1 MKDANLLINNGVN
14 VQKSLEL
21 FGDMETYDD
30 TLETFLEEVEVKLS
44 KIKRF
49 KEIADMKNYAVL
61 VHSLKS
67 DARYFGFEKLAELA
81 YQHELESK
89 ANNMYYVSDH
99 YNELMVE
106 AVRIIRLVK
115 QYLGKPVTSEISVN
129 DTEILH
135 DKAILVA
142 DDSNIVSNFIKRIF
156 SDSFDV
162 LIANDGNEA
171 IEIIKNHPGK
181 KIVGMLLDLNM
192 PNVDGFAVLDYL
204 KTNGLFS
211 EIPVSIITGDSSKEV
226 IQKAFTYPIIDMLQK
241 PFNELNIKNIVERT
255 IGYQNQN

>member
-30 TLETFLEEVEVKLS
+30 TLETFLEEVEVKLA

-89 ANNMYYVSDH
+89 ANNMYYVSDN
-99 YNELMVE
+99 YNELMLE
-106 AVRIIRLVK
+106 AIRIIRLVK
-115 QYLGKPVTSEISVN
+115 QYLGKPVTSEITVN

-142 DDSNIVSNFIKRIF
+142 DDSNIVSNFIKKIF
-156 SDSFDV
+156 NDSYDV
-162 LIANDGNEA
+162 LIAGDGNEA
-171 IEIIKNHPGK
+171 IEIIKNHSGK

-192 PNVDGFAVLDYL
+192 PNVDGFAVLEYL
-204 KTNGLFS
+204 KVNGLFS

-226 IQKAFTYPIIDMLQK
+226 IQKAFTYPIVDMLQK

-255 IGYQNQN
+255 IAQQR